1 MVLLV
6 ALALLLSEQ
15 FNLLAAM
22 AEVLMALPL
31 ASLALVVVVQ
41 QARMV
46 LAVLVGMLVPQ

>member
-15 FNLLAAM
+15 FNSLAAM
-22 AEVLMALPL
+22 AEVQMARPL
-31 ASLALVVVVQ
+31 ALLALVVAVQ

-46 LAVLVGMLVPQ
+46 LAVLVGMQVPQ